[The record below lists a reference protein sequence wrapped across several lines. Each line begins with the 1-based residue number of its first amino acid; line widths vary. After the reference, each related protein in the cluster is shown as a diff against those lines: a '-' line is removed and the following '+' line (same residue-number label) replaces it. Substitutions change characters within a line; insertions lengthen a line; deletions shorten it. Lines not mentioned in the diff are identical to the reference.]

1 MQLDKLRFM
10 LVLHNFFFKKKKSIF
25 RCIIMRVR
33 AILFCCA
40 SVGLTV
46 GSGGSGTGER
56 AGQDGMEFVTTTH
69 GSIGAPPTN
78 RGRRRLTVGW
88 RRSISEGPD

>member
-1 MQLDKLRFM
+1 
-10 LVLHNFFFKKKKSIF
+10 
-25 RCIIMRVR
+25 MRVR

-69 GSIGAPPTN
+69 GSIGAGAAPLTN
-78 RGRRRLTVGW
+78 RGRRRLTVGE
-88 RRSISEGPD
+88 RRSISEGPG